1 MVDAINDQGI
11 QVRLGFVILMVV
23 SGIGDVIQPEVES
36 LVIAAEDALI
46 IIIIIRNNLN
56 RLG

>member
-1 MVDAINDQGI
+1 
-11 QVRLGFVILMVV
+11 MVV

-36 LVIAAEDALI
+36 LVIAAKDALI

>member
-1 MVDAINDQGI
+1 MVI
-11 QVRLGFVILMVV
+11 
-23 SGIGDVIQPEVES
+23 SSIGDVIQPEIES